1 MAVHTGVA
9 VPTGMAVSTGPG
21 GPVENSSGLWT
32 AVDDGG
38 RDGSALGER
47 QRCGDLLRDAEG
59 NDRVT
64 VLTRHEADPASGAC
78 PAGRRIAARWQRFD
92 HGGAAGLLGVPGAV
106 SSAPEAD
113 RLDWRTRPSAAH
125 SVSRVTTTLDR
136 LVHMPVD

>member
-1 MAVHTGVA
+1 MA
-9 VPTGMAVSTGPG
+9 VPTGVVVSTGPS

-38 RDGSALGER
+38 RGCSAFGEQR
-47 QRCGDLLRDAEG
+47 RCGGLPRDAED

-92 HGGAAGLLGVPGAV
+92 HGGAAGLLGMSGAV
-106 SSAPEAD
+106 SSAPEAA
-113 RLDWRTRPSAAH
+113 RLDWQTRPSAAH
-125 SVSRVTTTLDR
+125 IVSRVTTTLDR